1 MNLRLHID
9 PWPAVGEVDL
19 LDLAGK
25 ETEQRLVNLQAS
37 NRKRESH
44 LLAKKPRTRRLIL
57 IGGSSH
63 SPILSKGGPAHSKGL
78 SKHRFPKPSETTRCR
93 SS

>member
-19 LDLAGK
+19 LDLAGR

-37 NRKRESH
+37 NRKQESH
-44 LLAKKPRTRRLIL
+44 LLAKKAPDPPPDPHRWKLTYLNIIGSQRVVELRLKC
-57 IGGSSH
+57 SS
-63 SPILSKGGPAHSKGL
+63 SAAWASLRVG
-78 SKHRFPKPSETTRCR
+78 
-93 SS
+93 

>member
-19 LDLAGK
+19 LDLAGR

-44 LLAKKPRTRRLIL
+44 LLGFYRK
-57 IGGSSH
+57 
-63 SPILSKGGPAHSKGL
+63 
-78 SKHRFPKPSETTRCR
+78 
-93 SS
+93 